1 MRMNAATQTYR
12 FAVRDDSAEVR
23 ILLIDNDALFL
34 SDMKGLRHSGLA
46 IENLDSAD
54 GIDVL
59 ALAGRCD
66 IIVINID
73 LPAGLELLERAAR
86 VNIGPQVIALAG
98 NSVSGRTL
106 EHTLTLAELRGA
118 AMALPK
124 PIDAAELTLAA
135 IRVVGR
141 MRLPSPELT
150 ALAEKLDYQ
159 LAV

>member
-12 FAVRDDSAEVR
+12 LAVRDDSAEVR
-23 ILLIDNDALFL
+23 ILLIDNDELLL
-34 SDMKGLRHSGLA
+34 SDMKGLGHAELA
-46 IENLDSAD
+46 VGNLDFAD
-54 GIDVL
+54 SFDIL

-66 IIVINID
+66 VVVINID
-73 LPAGLELLERAAR
+73 LPAGFELLERAAL

-106 EHTLTLAELRGA
+106 EHTLILAELRGA
-118 AMALPK
+118 TVALPK
-124 PIDAAELTLAA
+124 PIDAAELALAA

-150 ALAEKLDYQ
+150 VLAEKLDRQ
-159 LAV
+159 LVV

>member
-1 MRMNAATQTYR
+1 MASMSWRWRAA
-12 FAVRDDSAEVR
+12 
-23 ILLIDNDALFL
+23 
-34 SDMKGLRHSGLA
+34 A
-46 IENLDSAD
+46 IF
-54 GIDVL
+54 
-59 ALAGRCD
+59 
-66 IIVINID
+66 NID

-98 NSVSGRTL
+98 IISGRTL